1 MIATEKFRLI
11 RAFSLPL
18 SEIPR
23 PADTIS
29 HKPNCICRGNLSGF
43 AIFFLTGNVSRETFC
58 TEKFRKTLYKAKKSC
73 YNKIVLVCV
82 KATPHKARLTALHAI
97 CVQIF
102 RHIAQKSL
110 AIRQYACG
118 ISRQSAEKSD
128 NAPYAQALCGVAS
141 NILSI
146 KFGVLEQL
154 VFNTPQERRTRVSI
168 VYAVANQKGG
178 VGKSTTVVNLGAYL
192 GSRGKRVLCVDIDP
206 QGNTT
211 TGLGIKKKQLPVS
224 SYEVLVGKCSIQEA
238 IVRTAFENVSLLPAK
253 NTLAGAELE
262 LSAMDNR
269 MNRLKMQIL
278 TCKLDY
284 DYILIDCPPAL
295 GLLTV
300 NGLVAADQLIIPML
314 AEFYALE
321 GLSQLTNTIKV
332 VRSNYNPNLDIG
344 GILFVMFDQRLNV
357 SRQVEEEVKK
367 YFPNKVFQTKIP
379 RNVRLSEAP
388 SHGKPVMYYDR
399 FSKGAEA
406 YMLLGLELLGEK
418 PPEKKRRLLSFGKKR
433 ESGDQ

>member
-11 RAFSLPL
+11 RAFSPPL

-29 HKPNCICRGNLSGF
+29 HKPNCIRRGNLSGF

-82 KATPHKARLTALHAI
+82 
-97 CVQIF
+97 
-102 RHIAQKSL
+102 
-110 AIRQYACG
+110 
-118 ISRQSAEKSD
+118 

-146 KFGVLEQL
+146 KFGVLGKL
-154 VFNTPQERRTRVSI
+154 IFNTPQERRTRVSI

-262 LSAMDNR
+262 LSSMDNR

>member
-1 MIATEKFRLI
+1 MSKVI
-11 RAFSLPL
+11 
-18 SEIPR
+18 
-23 PADTIS
+23 
-29 HKPNCICRGNLSGF
+29 
-43 AIFFLTGNVSRETFC
+43 
-58 TEKFRKTLYKAKKSC
+58 
-73 YNKIVLVCV
+73 
-82 KATPHKARLTALHAI
+82 
-97 CVQIF
+97 
-102 RHIAQKSL
+102 
-110 AIRQYACG
+110 
-118 ISRQSAEKSD
+118 
-128 NAPYAQALCGVAS
+128 
-141 NILSI
+141 
-146 KFGVLEQL
+146 
-154 VFNTPQERRTRVSI
+154 
-168 VYAVANQKGG
+168 AVANQKGG
-178 VGKSTTVVNLGAYL
+178 VGKTTTVINLAAGL
-192 GSRGKRVLCVDIDP
+192 GKSGKKCLLVDIDA
-206 QGNTT
+206 QGNATS
-211 TGLGIKKKQLPVS
+211 GLGVNKREVTCSTYELLSGEERTSKAVIKTEFKNVDLIPS
-224 SYEVLVGKCSIQEA
+224 SID
-238 IVRTAFENVSLLPAK
+238 
-253 NTLAGAELE
+253 LAAAELE
-262 LSAMDNR
+262 LGDVPERTMKLRQALASIRDN
-269 MNRLKMQIL
+269 
-278 TCKLDY
+278 Y